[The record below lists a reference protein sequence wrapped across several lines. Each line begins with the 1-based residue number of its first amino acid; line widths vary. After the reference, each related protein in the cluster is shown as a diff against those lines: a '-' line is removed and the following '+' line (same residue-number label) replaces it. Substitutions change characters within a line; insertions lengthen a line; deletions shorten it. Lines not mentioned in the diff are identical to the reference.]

1 MNRFVIGAGLFLASG
16 FTLHAQDL
24 LTDRGSSVVIKKD
37 VSAHANMLTPEI
49 PKDVAESIKA
59 APNIRSVIPIS
70 GSESFGQQV
79 IKADEIVFDAGSR
92 LVFTNLKAPW
102 IAIAARRIK
111 FRDPIGYSFIER
123 DMNVRSGANGR
134 TGNTGQRG
142 ADDYGETNR
151 RGNDGHP
158 GGTGGNGSVGERL
171 QLPTIYIIAER
182 LLDDRN
188 QEIPAGLL
196 NLAILACG
204 IDGGMGG
211 AGGRGGDGGNAGNG
225 KEGASGAFDCKEG
238 PGPGGNGGTSGA
250 GGRGGDGGSGG
261 SGGTIIFVSLQR
273 GADTFSYSRVNNQGG
288 LGGVAGR
295 GGAPG
300 NPGNGGGGAG
310 RNGWCG
316 PSGPGSPGGFP
327 SPINL
332 GDGAAG
338 ATGAKG
344 EMYVISLKDLS
355 MFFGEAPVQN

>member
-1 MNRFVIGAGLFLASG
+1 MNRFVLGAGLFLASG
-16 FTLHAQDL
+16 YALQAQEV

-37 VSAHANMLTPEI
+37 VSAHANVLTPEI
-49 PKDVAESIKA
+49 PREVADSIKT
-59 APNIRSVIPIS
+59 APNIRNVIPIT
-70 GSESFGQQV
+70 GSESFGQQI
-79 IKADEIVFDAGSR
+79 IKADEIVFDAGAR
-92 LVFTNLKAPW
+92 LIFTNIKAPW

-111 FRDPIGYSFIER
+111 FRDPLGYSFIER
-123 DMNVRSGANGR
+123 DMNVRSGATGL

-158 GGTGGNGSVGERL
+158 GGTGGHGGVGERL
-171 QLPTIYIIAER
+171 QLPTIYIVAEQ

-196 NLAILACG
+196 NLAILARG
-204 IDGGMGG
+204 IDGGVGG
-211 AGGRGGDGGNAGNG
+211 PGGRGGDGGHAGNG
-225 KEGASGAFDCKEG
+225 KEGATSPFDCKEG
-238 PGPGGNGGTSGA
+238 PGPGGDGGTAGM

-261 SGGTIIFVSLQR
+261 AGSTIIFVSLQR

-288 LGGVAGR
+288 LGGIGGR

-300 NPGNGGGGAG
+300 TPGNGGGGAG

-327 SPINL
+327 PSVNL
-332 GDGAAG
+332 GDGA
-338 ATGAKG
+338 TGAMGTKG
-344 EMYVISLKDLS
+344 EMYVITLKDLS
-355 MFFGEAPVQN
+355 RFFGSAPVQN

>member
-1 MNRFVIGAGLFLASG
+1 MNRFVISAGLFLASG
-16 FTLHAQDL
+16 YALQAQEI
-24 LTDRGSSVVIKKD
+24 LTDRSSSVVIKKD
-37 VSAHANMLTPEI
+37 VSDYTNGLTPEI
-49 PKDVAESIKA
+49 PKEVADAIKA
-59 APNIRSVIPIS
+59 SPNIRNVIPIT
-70 GSESFGQQV
+70 GSESFGQQI

-92 LVFTNLKAPW
+92 LIFTNLKAPW
-102 IAIAARRIK
+102 IAIVAKRIK
-111 FRDPIGYSFIER
+111 FRDPLNYSFIER
-123 DMNVRSGANGR
+123 DMNVRNGATGR

-158 GGTGGNGSVGERL
+158 GGTGGNGTVGERL

-182 LLDDRN
+182 LIDDRN

-196 NLAILACG
+196 NLAVLARG
-204 IDGGMGG
+204 IDGGIGG
-211 AGGRGGDGGNAGNG
+211 SGGRGGDGGNAGNG

-238 PGPGGNGGTSGA
+238 PGPGGNGGTA
-250 GGRGGDGGSGG
+250 GMGGGGGDGASGG

-327 SPINL
+327 SPVNL
-332 GDGAAG
+332 GDGA
-338 ATGAKG
+338 TGANGIKG
-344 EMYVISLKDLS
+344 EMYVIALKDLS
-355 MFFGEAPVQN
+355 LFFSETFTQN